1 MGKTSFAF
9 IGDNGDH
16 APEFKARFNGYFET
30 LQSHGLDQSSVQ
42 RNAIS
47 TEDAGSEAV
56 KSLLQSG
63 ELPQAIVCASDLI
76 AMGVLRALRQAK
88 VNVPDDV
95 AVVGYD
101 NIAVS
106 AYTTP
111 SLTTVQQNTKLA
123 GELLVNTLL
132 KAINNEDVQDYLMPA
147 DIIIRQSCGS
157 E

>member
-1 MGKTSFAF
+1 MKPSKYLSKIGTFDGAGFWKNAYAHQRGK
-9 IGDNGDH
+9 
-16 APEFKARFNGYFET
+16 
-30 LQSHGLDQSSVQ
+30 
-42 RNAIS
+42 
-47 TEDAGSEAV
+47 
-56 KSLLQSG
+56 LLK
-63 ELPQAIVCASDLI
+63 
-76 AMGVLRALRQAK
+76 K